1 MEARDMSLVE
11 KAYNGIA
18 EMIFSFQL
26 PPGSKVSDFSLS
38 RKLGISRTPIR
49 SAILLLMNHGLVIK
63 THDGYEVPKIT
74 AESIDEIYDA
84 RICIETAIVD
94 FSIRNNLHCKKI
106 KELRRLI
113 SLQKSAADSG
123 DIFQSTDYSLRFH
136 KALVGMCENE
146 SLEDLFSHLYLPMK
160 IINVLALA
168 RPNLGTGEEYT
179 AICDAV
185 ERGDSKS
192 ACRLLTESIEKGR
205 CQKKEVLEKYGAL
218 GMDRLFGF
226 IAVSSE
232 ASRK

>member
-1 MEARDMSLVE
+1 
-11 KAYNGIA
+11 
-18 EMIFSFQL
+18 
-26 PPGSKVSDFSLS
+26 
-38 RKLGISRTPIR
+38 
-49 SAILLLMNHGLVIK
+49 
-63 THDGYEVPKIT
+63 
-74 AESIDEIYDA
+74 
-84 RICIETAIVD
+84 
-94 FSIRNNLHCKKI
+94 
-106 KELRRLI
+106 LRRLI

-185 ERGDSKS
+185 ERGDSQS

>member
-1 MEARDMSLVE
+1 
-11 KAYNGIA
+11 
-18 EMIFSFQL
+18 
-26 PPGSKVSDFSLS
+26 
-38 RKLGISRTPIR
+38 
-49 SAILLLMNHGLVIK
+49 
-63 THDGYEVPKIT
+63 
-74 AESIDEIYDA
+74 
-84 RICIETAIVD
+84 
-94 FSIRNNLHCKKI
+94 
-106 KELRRLI
+106 
-113 SLQKSAADSG
+113 
-123 DIFQSTDYSLRFH
+123 
-136 KALVGMCENE
+136 
-146 SLEDLFSHLYLPMK
+146 MK